1 MRHTQTPLNDQL
13 GPLVTRFGHH
23 RVVWMIEGGGVL
35 LRGKPKKLN
44 FVIFCPI
51 INYCQAPG
59 PDQISLRI
67 RRSLYNCKDEIS
79 GGAIEISG
87 GATTK
92 LLKLIY

>member
-1 MRHTQTPLNDQL
+1 MKHTQTPLNDQL

-23 RVVWMIEGGGVL
+23 RVVRMTEWGGGGVL
-35 LRGKPKKLN
+35 LRGKPKMLN
-44 FVIFCPI
+44 FVEFCPI

-92 LLKLIY
+92 L

>member
-1 MRHTQTPLNDQL
+1 M
-13 GPLVTRFGHH
+13 
-23 RVVWMIEGGGVL
+23 L

-59 PDQISLRI
+59 PDQISFRI
-67 RRSLYNCKDEIS
+67 RRSLYNCNDEIS

-92 LLKLIY
+92 LLKLVC

>member
-23 RVVWMIEGGGVL
+23 GKVRQIEGGGV

-44 FVIFCPI
+44 FVRFCLI

-59 PDQISLRI
+59 PDQISFRI
-67 RRSLYNCKDEIS
+67 RRSLYNCNDEIS

-92 LLKLIY
+92 LLKLVC